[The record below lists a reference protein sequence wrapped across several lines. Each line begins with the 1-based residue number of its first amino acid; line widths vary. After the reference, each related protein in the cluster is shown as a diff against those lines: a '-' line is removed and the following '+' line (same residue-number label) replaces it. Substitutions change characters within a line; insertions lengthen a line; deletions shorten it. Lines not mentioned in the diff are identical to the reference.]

1 MSCLDRQV
9 ISTAMPQDLYNDAVN
24 SDAGSAWAA
33 ITQALQRELEKV
45 NHLHAAPWA
54 KVRLFNR

>member
-1 MSCLDRQV
+1 
-9 ISTAMPQDLYNDAVN
+9 MPQDLYNDAVN